1 MQAAVPLWI
10 LGMGGVGIVVG
21 LATWGWRVMLT
32 IGKKITELTPT
43 RGFCAEFAAATTIVI
58 ASKLGLPISTTHT
71 LVGGVLGVGLARG
84 ISALNLRVVTNIAIS
99 WVVTI
104 PAGAIGAIG
113 FYYIFKFIF
122 G

>member
-1 MQAAVPLWI
+1 M
-10 LGMGGVGIVVG
+10 
-21 LATWGWRVMLT
+21 T

-43 RGFCAEFAAATTIVI
+43 RGFAAEFSTAVTIVL

-84 ISALNLRVVTNIAIS
+84 ISALNLRVVTNIVVS
-99 WVVTI
+99 WIITI
-104 PAGAIGAIG
+104 PAGAIGAIVV
-113 FYYIFKFIF
+113 YYILKTIF